1 MRMLNYPGLNSWN
14 TTLVQST
21 TKAVV
26 KLDLPALDFT
36 VKLLADIQKSFKN
49 ISESYR
55 YTQVPFKYDLD
66 L

>member
-1 MRMLNYPGLNSWN
+1 MRMLNYPGLNTWN

-21 TKAVV
+21 TQAVV

-36 VKLLADIQKSFKN
+36 VKLLADVQKSFNN

-55 YTQVPFKYDLD
+55 YTQVPFKYSTSL
-66 L
+66 